1 MTLTLQPQL
10 TPGSTL
16 HGFTLTQADAV
27 PSIRSVVYQFQHQ
40 RTGARVLHIANDDA
54 ENLFSISFATPPT
67 DDTGLPHILEHAVL
81 SGSKQFPVR
90 DPFFEMVKMSM
101 ATFIN
106 AMTGWDTTYYPVCSN
121 VRKDLFNLAQVY
133 FDAVFHPLLTE
144 ETFRREG
151 HHLRPADPDQPTG
164 KLAVSG
170 IVFNEMKG
178 YFSSPESR
186 LYRLMSRAL
195 LPDTVYH
202 YESGGDPVAIPDLT
216 YEDLRQFHQQ
226 HYHPS
231 NSYIIL
237 YGDIPTALYLQFLE
251 SRLASFEPSRDHSAL
266 TPQARWLTA
275 KQQIETYPIGA
286 DEAMTQ
292 KTFITLSWLVGDA
305 TDPLQ
310 TVGWNILALILLGN
324 EGAPLKKAIIDSKL
338 GTDLIHSGDSDA
350 GREQLFMV
358 GIKGSEADRQQSFT
372 DLVMNTLRDIAAQPI
387 DPNRIDAAFQ
397 QASYH
402 YLEIQSSYPLHMLYR
417 VIGGWRY
424 GKTPLTFLPMSE
436 HLTEL
441 RRKVQAEPRYFNH
454 LIQTQLIDNPHRL
467 TTVLQP
473 DPQWQKKWDDAFAQ
487 RLDKVRA
494 NLSDAQCNAIAAE
507 AQALDERSGV
517 PNSSQA
523 VASLPQLMV
532 RDLPAKP
539 RHIPTQVDTL
549 ASGVTLLRNEVFAN
563 GVNYLHLD
571 WRLNDLSPELWPMV
585 PRYLAALN
593 KFGIGDESF
602 EITAQRIA
610 SNTGGIGA
618 SALLTSTADV
628 SASPCWSLRISLRM
642 LDDKAP
648 AALHLLREL
657 LTNINPRDKA
667 RLRDVLTQTR
677 AHYETSLVNNGSATA
692 AHHAGRGLSLTGHL
706 SELMLG
712 LPQLTLAKQYTD
724 HFDTSADHV
733 IQGIEQVR
741 DALLNRARLTASFT
755 GSDSVYAHLRMFLN
769 DWSGSLPTQTI
780 GQTKVTYEPFSKPP
794 REGLAGP
801 MQVAYCVMQ
810 MPAPHASHPDEPLL
824 AVGCR
829 LVNMDHVLTKV
840 RFKGNAY
847 GAWFRHEPLASTLE
861 FGSYRDP
868 NITQTLGVYLQAPQY
883 IAQADWSQT
892 DIDRTI
898 IGTAKSDERPIR
910 PGEATGLSLSRH
922 LLGITPAVREKRFDQ
937 LKAATPVNIKRA
949 LLTALEKGLPSAAV
963 CVVSSREKLQA
974 ANEQLGDAALSISD
988 IR

>member
-1 MTLTLQPQL
+1 MIATLQPQL
-10 TPGSTL
+10 APGTTL
-16 HGFTLTQADAV
+16 HGFSVVQADVV
-27 PSIRSVVYQFQHQ
+27 PSIRSVVYQLEHQ
-40 RTGARVLHIANDDA
+40 RTGAKVLHIANDDA

-81 SGSKQFPVR
+81 SGSKKFPVR

-133 FDAVFHPLLTE
+133 FDAVFHPLLSE

-151 HHLRPADPDQPTG
+151 HHLRPADPAQPTG

-195 LPDTVYH
+195 LPDTIYH
-202 YESGGDPVAIPDLT
+202 FESGGDPVAIPDLT
-216 YEDLRQFHQQ
+216 HDQLRQFHQQ

-231 NSYIIL
+231 NSYIVL
-237 YGDIPTALYLQFLE
+237 YGDIPTTEYLQFLDT
-251 SRLASFEPSRDHSAL
+251 RLAWFEPSRDHSAL
-266 TPQARWLTA
+266 IPQSRWRTPQ
-275 KQQIETYPIGA
+275 QQFETYPIGA
-286 DEAMTQ
+286 DEPLTG

-305 TDPLQ
+305 CDPIQ
-310 TVGWNILALILLGN
+310 SVRWNILALILLGN

-358 GIKGSEADRQQSFT
+358 GVKGTQADRLQKFT
-372 DLVMNTLRDIAAQPI
+372 DLVMNTLRDIAANPL

-424 GKTPLTFLPMSE
+424 GKSPLAFLPMSE
-436 HLTEL
+436 HLAEL
-441 RRKVQAEPRYFNH
+441 RRKVQADPRYFNH

-467 TTVLQP
+467 ATVLKP
-473 DPQWQKKWDDAFAQ
+473 DPQWQKNWDDAFEK
-487 RLDKVRA
+487 RMVKVRA
-494 NLSDAQCNAIAAE
+494 GLTDAQCSTIAAQ

-549 ASGVTLLRNEVFAN
+549 TTGITLLRNDVFAN

-571 WRLNDLSPELWPMV
+571 FRINDLPTDLWSFV
-585 PRYLAALN
+585 PRYLSALN
-593 KFGIGDESF
+593 KFGIGDESY

-610 SNTGGIGA
+610 AHTGGIGA
-618 SALLTSTADV
+618 TAILTSTADA
-628 SASPCWSLRISLRM
+628 SASPCLSLRISLRM
-642 LDDKAP
+642 LDDKSGSAI
-648 AALHLLREL
+648 HLLREL
-657 LTNINPRDKA
+657 LTSTNARDKA

-677 AHYETSLVNNGSATA
+677 AHYETALVNNGSATA
-692 AHHAGRGLSLTGHL
+692 SHHAGRGLNLIGHL
-706 SELMLG
+706 SQLMHG

-724 HFDTSADHV
+724 HFDASSEQV
-733 IQGIEQVR
+733 IQGVERVR
-741 DALLNRARLTASFT
+741 DAVLNRAGLTVSFT
-755 GSDSVYAHLRMFLN
+755 GSDSVYAQVRSFLN
-769 DWSGSLPTQTI
+769 DWSSVLPTQPI
-780 GQTKVTYEPFSKPP
+780 GQPRVSYEPYRTPP
-794 REGLAGP
+794 RDGLAGP

-810 MPAPHASHPDEPLL
+810 MPAPHASHADEPLL

-847 GAWFRHEPLASTLE
+847 GAWFRHEPLSSTLE

-868 NITQTLGVYLQAPQY
+868 NIKETLDVYLQTPHY
-883 IAQADWSQT
+883 IEQADWSQT

-898 IGTAKSDERPIR
+898 IGTAKNDERPIR
-910 PGEATGLSLSRH
+910 PGEATGMALTRH
-922 LLGITPAVREKRFDQ
+922 LLGITPSLREVRFDK
-937 LKAATPVNIKRA
+937 LKSATPASIKTA
-949 LLTALEKGLPSAAV
+949 LLSALEKGLPRAAV

-974 ANEQLGDAALSISD
+974 ANGQLGDAGLSISD